1 MGMRGNFSSNKDT
14 ACASIRY
21 AHSPCSHSGVT
32 AGTDD
37 ASWTYMY
44 HRSAG
49 GGRGGRGGGE
59 TVRRN
64 ERNAGQHLV
73 LHEVVSV
80 VMWL

>member
-1 MGMRGNFSSNKDT
+1 MGMRGNFSSNRDT

-32 AGTDD
+32 AGTVD

-49 GGRGGRGGGE
+49 QGRVKERRRRREGHKERKGMRG
-59 TVRRN
+59 
-64 ERNAGQHLV
+64 
-73 LHEVVSV
+73 SI
-80 VMWL
+80 W